1 MKDERCQPG
10 AHACPAFSP
19 QRFFARGD
27 IHNATNPTSTLKKKH
42 NSNAYC
48 HGREAIAAGMIHI
61 ARVAGKKNLADLF
74 AKILPLADQVN
85 LS

>member
-1 MKDERCQPG
+1 MFVHNQ
-10 AHACPAFSP
+10 S
-19 QRFFARGD
+19 D
-27 IHNATNPTSTLKKKH
+27 ILNATLLPSRKKN

-74 AKILPLADQVN
+74 AKILPLADLVN